1 MWSVPTFC
9 HPFFIKETKKL
20 IDIVRFCLMFSAPR
34 STFPM
39 EVPRQAAF
47 FDWNLT
53 VCFIYAIFSS
63 AFYPSVMA
71 IGNLPILTN
80 TLPNNLVVCLATESD
95 AKRISYF
102 FAHFLILALS
112 LLKALRPS
120 MSIKGISLAVHSS
133 IWTALARTQ
142 ICDQWYSY
150 SYFVMCTV
158 R

>member
-1 MWSVPTFC
+1 MWRVPTFC
-9 HPFFIKETKKL
+9 HPFFMRETKKL
-20 IDIVRFCLMFSAPR
+20 IDMVMFCLMFSGSR
-34 STFPM
+34 STFPTD
-39 EVPRQAAF
+39 VPRQEAF

-53 VCFIYAIFSS
+53 VCFISAILST
-63 AFYPSVMA
+63 ALYPSVIA
-71 IGNLPILTN
+71 SGNLPILTN

-120 MSIKGISLAVHSS
+120 TSMKGISLAVHSS
-133 IWTALARTQ
+133 IWIALARTQ
-142 ICDQWYSY
+142 TYDRRYSY
-150 SYFVMCTV
+150 SNFVMCTV